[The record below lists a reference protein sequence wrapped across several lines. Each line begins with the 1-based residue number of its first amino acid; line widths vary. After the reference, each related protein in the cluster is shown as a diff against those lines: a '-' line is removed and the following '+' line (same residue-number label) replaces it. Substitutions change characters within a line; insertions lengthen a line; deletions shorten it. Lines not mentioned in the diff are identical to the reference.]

1 MRHKHTTISVLTE
14 DHPGVLSRLSG
25 LVSRRGY
32 NVNSLS
38 VGRTHQ
44 PGLSRFTLVVGGDDV
59 PADQIV
65 KQLEKLVET
74 VEVRSLSRNP
84 FVERWM
90 MLVKVHAPMDVRPHV
105 LQTAEV
111 FRCRVVDMGED
122 AVILELTGDQGK
134 MDAFV
139 EAVRPFGILEVASSG
154 AVAMERAGFAAD
166 SRTSRQEIPVRET
179 KTESLRHPEPSFA

>member
-59 PADQIV
+59 PAA
-65 KQLEKLVET
+65 
-74 VEVRSLSRNP
+74 P
-84 FVERWM
+84 
-90 MLVKVHAPMDVRPHV
+90 MLFFKPNTRMLFGDAKATVHALVS
-105 LQTAEV
+105 E
-111 FRCRVVDMGED
+111 F
-122 AVILELTGDQGK
+122 K
-134 MDAFV
+134 S
-139 EAVRPFGILEVASSG
+139 AS
-154 AVAMERAGFAAD
+154 D
-166 SRTSRQEIPVRET
+166 
-179 KTESLRHPEPSFA
+179 